1 LQPGTGKKIW
11 STSRMRRTWRTAVH
25 PPSSES
31 RAPIFSPR
39 AGSSG
44 GVVNSYSVPAWLL
57 LAATAAAE
65 TVTLSPGDDAQAAI
79 DAAAPGDT
87 LVFSAGTYPGPL
99 TVPPGK
105 AGLSLKAK
113 GAAVLDGRPGG
124 AAVGPVLVIQSDGV
138 QVTGFTIQHARAG
151 SSAEGIKADD
161 DLDFGTIDGLQVRDC
176 RILNCD
182 GPGLLVAGDDT
193 LVDDCLVSGCGSVSI
208 TGDGTRLER
217 TTVRSTDDD
226 AVVLAGNDCV
236 VTKCGVS
243 VADGVGVSVTGDRAG
258 LSSNTV
264 SGCAGG
270 GLAVEGGDF
279 TVAKNKVSHCDGG
292 ITVGTSTVLGL
303 VESNR
308 ISDCRGRGLLIL
320 ECSELV
326 VRKNVLERCGL
337 EQLPAVHLQAS
348 GCTLESN
355 TVRDGDGNAFLV
367 KGDDNL
373 LRKNKALGNLG
384 DGFVVAAG
392 AGNLL
397 ESCTAQDNRGEGFQN
412 DELTVPGDAT
422 ETRLVACKAKGNR
435 RDVAVATAFT
445 ELGVSFATG
454 GNDPG
459 NPEHQP
465 EIDD

>member
-1 LQPGTGKKIW
+1 
-11 STSRMRRTWRTAVH
+11 
-25 PPSSES
+25 
-31 RAPIFSPR
+31 
-39 AGSSG
+39 
-44 GVVNSYSVPAWLL
+44 VNSYSVPAWLL
-57 LAATAAAE
+57 LAATVSAE
-65 TVTLSPGDDAQAAI
+65 TVTLSPGDDVQAAL
-79 DAAAPGDT
+79 DTAAPGDI

-161 DLDFGTIDGLQVRDC
+161 DLNFGTIDGLQVRDC

-193 LVDDCLVSGCGSVSI
+193 LVDNTLVSGCGGVSI

-217 TTVRSTDDD
+217 TTVRATDDD

-236 VTKCGVS
+236 VSRCSVS
-243 VADGVGVSVTGDRAG
+243 IADGTGISVTGDRAEL
-258 LSSNTV
+258 LSNSV
-264 SGCAGG
+264 SGCTGG
-270 GLAVEGGDF
+270 GLVVEGGDF
-279 TVAKNKVSHCDGG
+279 TVAKNRLSHCDGG
-292 ITVGTSTVLGL
+292 ITVGTFTVLGL

-308 ISDCRGRGLLIL
+308 VADCRGRGLLIL

-326 VRKNVLERCGL
+326 VRRNVFERCGL
-337 EQLPAVHLQAS
+337 EQSPAVHLQAS

-355 TVRDGDGNAFLV
+355 TVRDGDGNGFLV
-367 KGDDNL
+367 KGDDNRL
-373 LRKNKALGNLG
+373 LRNKALGNLG
-384 DGFVVAAG
+384 DGFVVTVG

-412 DELTVPGDAT
+412 DELTTPGDAT
-422 ETRLVACKAKGNR
+422 GTRLVACKAKGNR
-435 RDVAVATAFT
+435 RDVAVATAFA